1 MNPASIVEAS
11 APARI
16 DLAGGTLDLWPLH
29 ALHPGSVTVNLAID
43 RRASCRVRR
52 GGNGFHVLA
61 PDRGV
66 DVRVKRALDLRAD
79 PRTALV
85 GALVEEVW
93 PDGGLDIEF
102 RSGVPFG
109 SGLGGS
115 SALAVATAA
124 ALARAAGRSLNGAG
138 GVEFVRDVETRV
150 LGKPAGVQDY
160 YPAFGGGLHILRFET
175 GRTVAQRRDVDAER
189 WDRHL
194 TLFDTGAA
202 HSSGMNNWE
211 VFRRRLEG
219 DDSVARSL
227 EEIASAAREM
237 ASAAEALDFC
247 AMGRALRSEWAA
259 RRELAPVVSSPAIE
273 RAVAASLA
281 AGAWGGKACGAGGGG
296 CVVFL
301 SPADRTTPV
310 REALA
315 GLGEGRVL
323 VVRAESQGLEV
334 GDRPRFQ

>member
-1 MNPASIVEAS
+1 MPSDSVVEAS
-11 APARI
+11 APARV

-52 GGNGFHVLA
+52 GGEGVRVVA
-61 PDRGV
+61 PDRGL
-66 DVRVKRALDLRAD
+66 DRRARSPKEFRGD
-79 PRTALV
+79 PGTALV
-85 GALVEEVW
+85 GALLEELA
-93 PDGGLDIEF
+93 PAGGIELEF

-115 SALAVATAA
+115 SALAVAVAA
-124 ALARAAGRSLNGAG
+124 ALARLSGAAFGGAG

-160 YPAFGGGLHILRFET
+160 YPAFGGGLHVLRFET
-175 GRTVAQRRDVDAER
+175 GRTVAEREDVDAEA
-189 WDRHL
+189 WDSHL

-219 DDSVARSL
+219 DPEVTQGLEKVAV
-227 EEIASAAREM
+227 AARAM
-237 ASAAEALDFC
+237 AEAAAGRDF
-247 AMGRALRSEWAA
+247 AGMGRALDREWKA

-273 RAVAASLA
+273 AAIATALA

-301 SPADRTTPV
+301 SPPQRTSAV
-310 REALA
+310 REALGRLA
-315 GLGEGRVL
+315 GGQVL
-323 VVRAESQGLEV
+323 PVRAENRGLA
-334 GDRPRFQ
+334 FA

>member
-1 MNPASIVEAS
+1 MPSGHAIEAS

-29 ALHPGSVTVNLAID
+29 AFHPGSVTVNLAID

-52 GGNGFHVLA
+52 GGEGIRLVA
-61 PDRGV
+61 PDRGL
-66 DVRVKRALDLRAD
+66 DRHVRSAKELRDD
-79 PRTALV
+79 PGTALV
-85 GALVEEVW
+85 GALLEELA
-93 PDGGLDIEF
+93 PEGRIELEF

-115 SALAVATAA
+115 SALAVAVAA
-124 ALARAAGRSLNGAG
+124 ALARSRGTGSGAVV

-160 YPAFGGGLHILRFET
+160 YPAFGGGLHVLRFET
-175 GRTVAQRRDVDAER
+175 GRTVAEREDVDADA
-189 WDRHL
+189 WDAHL

-219 DDSVARSL
+219 DPVVARSL
-227 EEIASAAREM
+227 EKIASAAREM
-237 ASAAEALDFC
+237 AAAAAARDFA
-247 AMGRALRSEWAA
+247 AMGGALKDEWEA

-273 RAVAASLA
+273 AAISAAVAE
-281 AGAWGGKACGAGGGG
+281 GAWGGKACGAGGGG

-301 SPADRTTPV
+301 SPPERTAAV
-310 REALA
+310 REALCRLD
-315 GLGEGRVL
+315 GGRVL
-323 VVRAESQGLEV
+323 PVRAENRGLALS
-334 GDRPRFQ
+334 

>member
-1 MNPASIVEAS
+1 MSDFVEAS
-11 APARI
+11 APARV

-52 GGNGFHVLA
+52 AGPGFRLVA
-61 PDRGV
+61 PERGLDR
-66 DVRVKRALDLRAD
+66 RVATAEELRDD
-79 PRTALV
+79 PGTALV
-85 GALVEEVW
+85 GALLEELA
-93 PDGGLDIEF
+93 PEGGIEVEF

-115 SALAVATAA
+115 SALAVAVAG
-124 ALARAAGRSLNGAG
+124 ALARANGAG
-138 GVEFVRDVETRV
+138 FRGVVSVELVRDVETRV

-160 YPAFGGGLHILRFET
+160 YPAFGGGLHVLRFET
-175 GRTVAQRRDVDAER
+175 GHTVADRGDVDVDA
-189 WDRHL
+189 WDAHL
-194 TLFDTGAA
+194 TLFDTGAS

-219 DDSVARSL
+219 DADVARGL
-227 EEIASAAREM
+227 ERIAVAAREM
-237 ASAAEALDFC
+237 ASAARDGDFAAMGFALD
-247 AMGRALRSEWAA
+247 SEWKA

-273 RAVAASLA
+273 EAIAVAVA

-301 SPADRTTPV
+301 SPPERTAAV
-310 REALA
+310 RDAL
-315 GLGEGRVL
+315 GRVATGGVL
-323 VVRAESQGLEV
+323 AVLPENRGLTVV
-334 GDRPRFQ
+334 